1 MAQLYVIKIVD
12 DKTYVQVEEQQ
23 PRREEL
29 VFPETSKR
37 KKLKTLTEKKKTR
50 PSKAYCTLGIGG
62 SSAGDVGQE
71 STNEEEF
78 GLEMVL
84 DQDCSSNLDI

>member
-29 VFPETSKR
+29 VVPETSKR
-37 KKLKTLTEKKKTR
+37 KKLKTLTEKKKQDLAKPTVHWELVVV
-50 PSKAYCTLGIGG
+50 A
-62 SSAGDVGQE
+62 QE
-71 STNEEEF
+71 
-78 GLEMVL
+78 M
-84 DQDCSSNLDI
+84 